1 MNCKLYELQEVD
13 NLLAK
18 LIRDRSK
25 LDDGAALRSE
35 RDTLGKARDAK
46 KDRLKVLNAAR
57 NDKEF
62 ELKTAEEKLV
72 RQQQRLM
79 NATSSHEVTS
89 LERDIKALGHA
100 RGELDEAI
108 LTLMDEAETCGIR
121 LAELEKEYQAKAA
134 ETVEAEKTFAG
145 QTTRLENHLAATR
158 TKRAQAAA
166 QIDASDLE
174 MYERFAKAH
183 QGLAVAHSDK
193 GNCSGC
199 GMALT
204 PFNLREAKAQE
215 WPVCE
220 NCGRLLYVE

>member
-1 MNCKLYELQEVD
+1 MNRKLYELQDVD

-18 LIRDRSK
+18 LIRDRNK
-25 LDDGAALRSE
+25 LDDGGALRSE
-35 RDTLGKARDAK
+35 RDTLAKACDAEKAR
-46 KDRLKVLNAAR
+46 LNSLHASR
-57 NDKEF
+57 QDKEL
-62 ELKTAEEKLV
+62 ELKTAEEKLA

-100 RGELDEAI
+100 RGDLDEAI
-108 LTLMDEAETCGIR
+108 LMLMDEAESCGLR
-121 LAELEKEYQAKAA
+121 LAELEQQFEAKAA
-134 ETVEAEKTFAG
+134 ETREAEKTFAG
-145 QTTRLENHLAATR
+145 QVTRFENHLAATK
-158 TKRAQAAA
+158 TQRAQVVA
-166 QIDASDLE
+166 QIEPADLE
-174 MYERFAKAH
+174 MYTRFAKAH

-204 PFNLREAKAQE
+204 PYNLREAKSQE
-215 WPVCE
+215 WPICE